1 MMTEYRDPTIEKLFR
16 EAQRELA
23 DEAITERVMA
33 GTRQRLV
40 RMAALALAGSV
51 VVLLV
56 AWYLFAGPLLEFAV
70 LISQFLT
77 NPLIDL
83 GEGWLA
89 LVLLPINNIA
99 SILVLTTKVSLLAWK
114 KLTGSSLIR

>member
-1 MMTEYRDPTIEKLFR
+1 MMTEYRDPALEELFR
-16 EAQRELA
+16 AAQRDLA
-23 DEAITERVMA
+23 DETVTERVMA

-40 RMAALALAGSV
+40 RMAALALAGSA

-77 NPLIDL
+77 NPLFDL
-83 GEGWLA
+83 GTGWLA
-89 LVLLPINNIA
+89 LVFLPVNNIA
-99 SILVLTTKVSLLAWK
+99 SILVLSGKLSLLAWK

>member
-1 MMTEYRDPTIEKLFR
+1 MMTEYRDPALEELFR
-16 EAQRELA
+16 AAQRDLA
-23 DEAITERVMA
+23 DETVTERVMA

-77 NPLIDL
+77 NPLFDL
-83 GEGWLA
+83 GTGWLA
-89 LVLLPINNIA
+89 LVFLPVNNIA
-99 SILVLTTKVSLLAWK
+99 SILVLSGKLSLLAWK

>member
-1 MMTEYRDPTIEKLFR
+1 MMAELHDAKLESLFA
-16 EAQRELA
+16 EAKCDFEG
-23 DEAITERVMA
+23 EAITAQVM
-33 GTRQRLV
+33 TRTRNRLFTLLGGG
-40 RMAALALAGSV
+40 ALLS
-51 VVLLV
+51 LV
-56 AWYLFAGPLLEFAV
+56 ALLIGWYVFSGPLLDFAV
-70 LISQFLT
+70 LVSEFLT

-89 LVLLPINNIA
+89 LALLPINNIA

>member
-1 MMTEYRDPTIEKLFR
+1 MTR
-16 EAQRELA
+16 
-23 DEAITERVMA
+23 
-33 GTRQRLV
+33 TRNRLLTLLGSG
-40 RMAALALAGSV
+40 ALLSL

-56 AWYLFAGPLLEFAV
+56 GWYVFAGPLLEFAV

-89 LVLLPINNIA
+89 LVFLPVNNIA
-99 SILVLTTKVSLLAWK
+99 SILVLSGKLSLLAWK

>member
-1 MMTEYRDPTIEKLFR
+1 MMAELQNAKLESLFA
-16 EAQRELA
+16 EAKCDLEG
-23 DEAITERVMA
+23 DAITARVMSS
-33 GTRQRLV
+33 TRNRLFTLLGGG
-40 RMAALALAGSV
+40 ALLSL
-51 VVLLV
+51 VVLLIG
-56 AWYLFAGPLLEFAV
+56 WYVFAGPLLEFAV
-70 LISQFLT
+70 LISDVLT

-99 SILVLTTKVSLLAWK
+99 SILVLSTKLSLLAWK

>member
-77 NPLIDL
+77 NPLFDL
-83 GEGWLA
+83 GTGWLA

-99 SILVLTTKVSLLAWK
+99 SILVLSTKLSLLAWK

>member
-1 MMTEYRDPTIEKLFR
+1 MTGELQNAKLESLFA
-16 EAQRELA
+16 EAKCEFEG
-23 DEAITERVMA
+23 EAITAQVMSR
-33 GTRQRLV
+33 TRNRLFT
-40 RMAALALAGSV
+40 LLGSG
-51 VVLLV
+51 VLLGLV
-56 AWYLFAGPLLEFAV
+56 ALLFGWYVFAGPLLEFAV
-70 LISQFLT
+70 LVSDFLT

-99 SILVLTTKVSLLAWK
+99 SILVLSTKVSLLAWK

>member
-99 SILVLTTKVSLLAWK
+99 SILVLSTKLSLLAWK